1 MNILHIYE
9 NFEIRSFASPGGI
22 FPLTD
27 GQTDRW
33 TDRQNDR
40 QTESLTQLV
49 IWIGFIKMSVTL
61 PITKILVKLKNVLQW
76 NTYRNMLPCI

>member
-9 NFEIRSFASPGGI
+9 NFEICSFASPGGI

-27 GQTDRW
+27 GQTGRC
-33 TDRQNDR
+33 TEGQNDR

-49 IWIGFIKMSVTL
+49 L
-61 PITKILVKLKNVLQW
+61 
-76 NTYRNMLPCI
+76 